1 MMAPDSNTNRSTPN
15 RPKVADSDRRD
26 DMAFRYALAA
36 AAALAMTAGAAQADK
51 WDMALAYSATNY
63 HSEIAAEFAAEV
75 TANSDLEIVTHPSG
89 ALFGGA
95 EIFGAVRKGLTPIGE
110 RLISALGNDDAIYEA
125 DSIPFLATSFADA
138 KRLYEAQKP
147 VLIET
152 LEEARVHFLYSCPW
166 PPQGFYSIK
175 AADSLDA
182 ISGLKFRAY
191 NATTSKMAEGLGMAP
206 TKIEAAELQ
215 QAFATGVAESMISSG
230 STGYDRKLWEHVDY
244 YYDVK
249 AWLPRNM
256 VIVNAKAWKRLDDAT
271 RGVIETAAANA
282 EAKCW
287 AKAEE
292 LDQWYVSQFTEK
304 GMTVGQ
310 LNDAMRAEFEKVGA
324 GLKAEWLERAGEKGE
339 KILEAYAGGS

>member
-1 MMAPDSNTNRSTPN
+1 MTT
-15 RPKVADSDRRD
+15 KL
-26 DMAFRYALAA
+26 LAA
-36 AAALAMTAGAAQADK
+36 TAVAALFAGHAHADK

-75 TANSDLEIVTHPSG
+75 TANSGIEIVTHPSG
-89 ALFGGA
+89 SLFAGN
-95 EIFGAVRKGLTPIGE
+95 EIFNAVRRGLVPIGE
-110 RLISALGNDDAIYEA
+110 RLISALGNDDALYEI
-125 DSIPFLATSFADA
+125 DSIPFLATSFDDA
-138 KRLYEAQKP
+138 RKLYDATRP
-147 VLIET
+147 MLVET

-175 AADSLDA
+175 AAETPDDVK
-182 ISGLKFRAY
+182 GLKFRAY
-191 NATTSKMAEGLGMAP
+191 NATTSKFADGLGMVP
-206 TKIEAAELQ
+206 TTIEAAELA

-256 VIVNAKAWKRLDDAT
+256 VIVNAEIWAGLDDETKA
-271 RGVIETAAANA
+271 VIDTAAANA

-292 LDQWYVSQFTEK
+292 LDSWYVEQFTAN
-304 GMTVGQ
+304 GM
-310 LNDAMRAEFEKVGA
+310 KVGSLTPEMQA
-324 GLKAEWLERAGEKGE
+324 AFEAVGADLRDAWLERAGEKGAAA
-339 KILEAYAGGS
+339 LEAFEAQQ